1 MGRKNVQLE
10 LITDEVARKTSFNK
24 RKIRLRNKLSEISTL
39 CGIMACGII
48 FYNFNGKG
56 KNDQQKIE
64 TWPSGPETVDMLKK
78 MKAVPLWKQKKYQ
91 LNHNSL
97 LDESV
102 EKLEQK
108 LKNEIEKNK
117 WLEMEWLL
125 KCKDDDH
132 LEEASSS
139 GHKDLNDLAN
149 LKSKSKMVDE
159 LIRKVDK
166 QIEYLKNETKNK

>member
-1 MGRKNVQLE
+1 M
-10 LITDEVARKTSFNK
+10 
-24 RKIRLRNKLSEISTL
+24 NKLSEISTL

-56 KNDQQKIE
+56 KNVQQKIE
-64 TWPSGPETVDMLKK
+64 VGSSGPKTVDMLKK
-78 MKAVPLWKQKKYQ
+78 MKVVPLWKQKKYK
-91 LNHNSL
+91 LNHDSL
-97 LDESV
+97 LDESM
-102 EKLEQK
+102 EKLEHK

-125 KCKDDDH
+125 KYKDDDH
-132 LEEASSS
+132 VEEASSS
-139 GHKDLNDLAN
+139 GHKDLNDFTN